1 MKMSVVA
8 ILGEEQIDVSAPEH
22 IEMAKRLGREL
33 AKKRVATI
41 SSSSYGFS
49 LYVAQGIADERG
61 FVTAVS
67 PAASHEEYDTIYR
80 LPRAPFST
88 IVHSGLG
95 HVGVISILARSS
107 HALILSGSD
116 STLSC
121 KEFFAKESGFPIV
134 VYGVKEKL
142 SSQLRKLCEKR
153 ESEGGAIFYEEDPE
167 RVLNHICV
175 N

>member
-1 MKMSVVA
+1 MKMSVIAV
-8 ILGEEQIDVSAPEH
+8 LGEEQIDVSAPER

-33 AKKRVATI
+33 AKKKVATI

-49 LYVAQGIADERG
+49 LYVAQGIIDGQG

-67 PAASHEEYDTIYR
+67 PAASHDEYDTVYR
-80 LPRAPFST
+80 LPGVPFST

-95 HVGVISILARSS
+95 HVGVTSILARSS

-134 VYGVKEKL
+134 VYGVKERL
-142 SSQLRKLCEKR
+142 SPQLKELCEKR
-153 ESEGGAIFYEEDPE
+153 EKEGGAIFYEENPE